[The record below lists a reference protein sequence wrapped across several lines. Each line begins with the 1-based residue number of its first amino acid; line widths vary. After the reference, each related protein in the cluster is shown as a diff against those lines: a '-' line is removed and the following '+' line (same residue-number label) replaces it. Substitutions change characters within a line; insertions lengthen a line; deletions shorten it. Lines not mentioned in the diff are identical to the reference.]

1 MGVFLKPHGIPCSIG
16 VASLGQC
23 LRRRCGCY
31 LLFLVYKYI
40 KKEIYVHDKWG
51 YYGEIGLKWVIM
63 ASSLAD
69 GKHGLIYVFGRYMYL
84 IHTCACACV
93 NRFSIKWFS
102 KLWKSSRVIFF
113 TALWSYAPLSFNIFR
128 LERYYAW
135 FGRFWRHVIMHVWLL
150 M

>member
-102 KLWKSSRVIFF
+102 KLWKSSRVIFLLHCGLMHPF
-113 TALWSYAPLSFNIFR
+113 HLTFSGLKD
-128 LERYYAW
+128 
-135 FGRFWRHVIMHVWLL
+135 IMHDLVDSEDMLSC
-150 M
+150 MFDC